1 MGCGASY
8 IIPFD
13 AISESEHRT
22 VLIFEGMG
30 FTKSTIDEMYTAYHG
45 MDRDNSNSVDPDEWF
60 RAYKLEPIPVYKRFF
75 DIFDLDGSGHQS
87 FSEFVLS
94 VWNFLTYDEKSIGH
108 LIFLLC
114 PRFLQLNSE
123 SQKMSESCK
132 VCDLKM
138 VIKALHGKLTAEN
151 SAAIDIELTRADDR
165 WPDGT
170 CFPDQ
175 VSLFAY

>member
-1 MGCGASY
+1 M
-8 IIPFD
+8 
-13 AISESEHRT
+13 
-22 VLIFEGMG
+22 
-30 FTKSTIDEMYTAYHG
+30 
-45 MDRDNSNSVDPDEWF
+45 
-60 RAYKLEPIPVYKRFF
+60 YKRFF
-75 DIFDLDGSGHQS
+75 DIFDLDGSGPLS

-175 VSLFAY
+175 VSLFAYENQTMFKPFMSLRDKIRRGLIGISFWSDL